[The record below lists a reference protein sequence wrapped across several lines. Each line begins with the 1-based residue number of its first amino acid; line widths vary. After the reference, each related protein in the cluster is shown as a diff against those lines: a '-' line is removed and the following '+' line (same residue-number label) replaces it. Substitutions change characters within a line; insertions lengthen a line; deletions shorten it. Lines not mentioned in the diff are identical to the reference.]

1 MNRAGLGLAVGAGY
15 LLGRTKKLKMAFA
28 VGTLVAGKRMHL
40 SPKALADLVSQQLLK
55 NPQFK
60 EIGDTLR
67 EDLRGVGKAASG
79 AMVERQIDAIADR
92 LHGRTAQV
100 RDQLSGVASEVP
112 GLSDDEESEGDEESE
127 EEETGNT
134 EAEADE
140 EPSDEDDTE
149 DDDTEADAED
159 EDVEDDEAEDD
170 EAEDDD
176 AEDEEE
182 EDGAP
187 AAKKTAKKPPAKK
200 APAKKTAAK
209 KEPGRKPPA
218 KKAAQGQGGS
228 AGTKTA
234 ARKTSAKK
242 TAAKKTTAA
251 RGAGRSTRTRLPKG
265 GGE

>member
-1 MNRAGLGLAVGAGY
+1 MNRTGLGLAVGAGY
-15 LLGRTKKLKMAFA
+15 LLGRTKKLKLAFA

-40 SPKALADLVSQQLLK
+40 SPRAVADLVSQQLLK

-100 RDQLSGVASEVP
+100 RDQLSGVAPDVP
-112 GLSDDEESEGDEESE
+112 GLSDDEDEESEGDEEPD
-127 EEETGNT
+127 EEETGTT

-140 EPSDEDDTE
+140 EPTDEDE
-149 DDDTEADAED
+149 EED
-159 EDVEDDEAEDD
+159 EPSAEDD
-170 EAEDDD
+170 EDDEPAEDDQ
-176 AEDEEE
+176 EE
-182 EDGAP
+182 AP
-187 AAKKTAKKPPAKK
+187 AAAKRTSKKAPAKR

-218 KKAAQGQGGS
+218 KKAAQSQS
-228 AGTKTA
+228 RTAG
-234 ARKTSAKK
+234 KK
-242 TAAKKTTAA
+242 TAAKKTTAKKTAAKKSTAA
-251 RGAGRSTRTRLPKG
+251 RGAGRGTRARLPKG

>member
-1 MNRAGLGLAVGAGY
+1 MNRTGLGLAVGAGY
-15 LLGRTKKLKMAFA
+15 LLGRTKKLKLAFA

-40 SPKALADLVSQQLLK
+40 SPRAVADLVSQQLLK

-67 EDLRGVGKAASG
+67 QDLRGVGKAASG

-100 RDQLSGVASEVP
+100 RDQLSGMAPEVP
-112 GLSDDEESEGDEESE
+112 GLSDDEDDEPEEDEESE
-127 EEETGNT
+127 EEQTGTT

-140 EPSDEDDTE
+140 EPSDEDE
-149 DDDTEADAED
+149 DEEPSDEDEEPSDED
-159 EDVEDDEAEDD
+159 EDSEDEA
-170 EAEDDD
+170 
-176 AEDEEE
+176 
-182 EDGAP
+182 P
-187 AAKKTAKKPPAKK
+187 AKRTAKK

-209 KEPGRKPPA
+209 KQPGRKPPA
-218 KKAAQGQGGS
+218 KKAAQSQGRT
-228 AGTKTA
+228 AGKKTA
-234 ARKTSAKK
+234 AKKTTAKK

-251 RGAGRSTRTRLPKG
+251 RGAGRSTRARLPKG